1 MTEEEFRGMAVEMRG
16 MVALNAGMVA
26 LNAGMA
32 ALNAGMAALNA
43 GDGGGDAGMAAGFY
57 ADKSLLSLL
66 LPPPG
71 AYRKPFC
78 LTQGV
83 VRYAH
88 LPWAGSSL
96 PLRGAR

>member
-1 MTEEEFRGMAVEMRG
+1 MTEEEIRGMAVEMRG
-16 MVALNAGMVA
+16 MVALNAGM
-26 LNAGMA
+26 A
-32 ALNAGMAALNA
+32 ALN
-43 GDGGGDAGMAAGFY
+43 AGMAAGFY

>member
-1 MTEEEFRGMAVEMRG
+1 MTEAEMRG
-16 MVALNAGMVA
+16 T
-26 LNAGMA
+26 
-32 ALNAGMAALNA
+32 
-43 GDGGGDAGMAAGFY
+43 AAGNY
-57 ADKSLLSLL
+57 AGKFLLSLL
-66 LPPPG
+66 LPPSG